1 MTDVRADLIIT
12 GASEVITCDPE
23 LGESR
28 VGRIEEG
35 ALAIAGEQIVWVGNE
50 NDLPKKFAQDPGARV
65 INVDGRAVVP
75 GFVDSHTHLVFA
87 GTRREEFA
95 ARAEGR
101 PYQSGGILDTVEA
114 TRQATYEELLR
125 LATERADR
133 MLRSGTTTVEAKSG
147 YALETDGEIRLIQ
160 VLNELGDTHPI
171 DVEITF
177 LGAHMVPDDYKDR
190 ADDYVAL
197 VCDEMIPRAKGL
209 ANWCDVFCDEGAFT
223 PVQSRRVLEAGK
235 AAGLGPRIHANE
247 LASSGGASVAAN
259 VGAASADHLIHLRP
273 AEAKALAL
281 AGVVGIV
288 CPTTAITLGKLPNV
302 DLMREVGMKVAVA
315 SDLNPGMDPSGSLQF
330 AAAIAVRMMGM
341 GPEDV
346 LLAMTSGG
354 AAALRRTDIGRIAPG
369 CLGDVVV
376 MATDSV
382 LDLGYQ
388 AGANLA
394 DIVIKRGAAVGD

>member
-1 MTDVRADLIIT
+1 MTEVRADLIIT
-12 GASEVITCDPE
+12 GASEVLTCDPE
-23 LGESR
+23 HGRGR
-28 VGRIEEG
+28 VGRIEKG
-35 ALAIAGEQIVWVGNE
+35 AVAITEERVVWVGGQA
-50 NDLPKKFAQDPGARV
+50 DLPKRFASDSSAV
-65 INVDGRAVVP
+65 EVDAGGRSVVP
-75 GFVDSHTHLVFA
+75 GFVDPHTHLVFA

-101 PYQSGGILDTVEA
+101 PYRSGGILDTVAA
-114 TRQATYEELLR
+114 TRRATYEELLR

-133 MLRSGTTTVEAKSG
+133 MLQSGTTTVEAKSG

-160 VLNELGDTHPI
+160 VLNELADTHPI
-171 DVEITF
+171 DLEITF
-177 LGAHMVPDDYKDR
+177 LGAHMVPDDYEDR

-273 AEAKALAL
+273 GEAKALAL
-281 AGVVGIV
+281 AGCVGVV
-288 CPTTAITLGKLPNV
+288 CPTTAMSLGKFPPV
-302 DLMREVGMKVAVA
+302 DLMREVGMKVAIA
-315 SDLNPGMDPSGSLQF
+315 SDLNPGMDPSGNLQF
-330 AAAIAVRMMGM
+330 NAAIAVRTMGM

-346 LLAMTSGG
+346 LISITANG
-354 AAALRRTDIGRIAPG
+354 AAALRRSDIGRIAPG
-369 CLGDVVV
+369 CLADLVVLDS
-376 MATDSV
+376 DSV
-382 LDLGYQ
+382 FDLGYR
-388 AGANLA
+388 AGVNLA
-394 DIVIKRGAAVGD
+394 AVVVKRGVVVQD